1 MVAPYQVQSSLKG
14 GYTSWVDGHFGRGGG
29 EGDEVEL
36 TSAQEDLW
44 GTNFGNEKSYTLNTY
59 TCMCC
64 ILSVWQIFIYIST
77 YCVHIYYVPVPFTR
91 YKAHSVE
98 L

>member
-59 TCMCC
+59 TCTVLYSERMADIYLHQY
-64 ILSVWQIFIYIST
+64 ILCTHILCAST
-77 YCVHIYYVPVPFTR
+77 FHTLQSTF
-91 YKAHSVE
+91 S
-98 L
+98 